1 MSAVVAGQAAPPLSG
16 TTATGE
22 SFDVA
27 APRERSLL
35 IEFHRGTW

>member
-1 MSAVVAGQAAPPLSG
+1 MTPGDTAPALAG

-22 SFDVA
+22 PFDLSSPA
-27 APRERSLL
+27 RSRSIL